1 MGKKTPCPQ
10 ETLRISPNG
19 FVFPGASVWLL
30 LQSMAL
36 VSRRSVSLA
45 YREEDVVP
53 SGNATTQSYLR
64 CLEAALDHADPGF
77 WAPPFWDCYLSKWV
91 FGYTI
96 ALPGQRLVHYSLFFN
111 CTEQQTV
118 VGLQHTTLKSKNFN
132 FSYQVSIVYYCT
144 ITSCFSPKPK

>member
-1 MGKKTPCPQ
+1 
-10 ETLRISPNG
+10 
-19 FVFPGASVWLL
+19 
-30 LQSMAL
+30 MAL

-45 YREEDVVP
+45 YREEDAVP

-96 ALPGQRLVHYSLFFN
+96 ALPGQRLVHYTLFF
-111 CTEQQTV
+111 
-118 VGLQHTTLKSKNFN
+118 
-132 FSYQVSIVYYCT
+132 
-144 ITSCFSPKPK
+144 